1 MWVAEAND
9 QMALLEGSGST
20 LVLVAVVVSWIVVAL
35 VAYWVIR
42 LAVRHALRDV
52 SGSSSSRSEGQ
63 G

>member
-9 QMALLEGSGST
+9 QMALLEGTGST
-20 LVLVAVVVSWIVVAL
+20 LVLLAVVVSWIVVAL

>member
-9 QMALLEGSGST
+9 QMPLVEGTGST
-20 LVLVAVVVSWIVVAL
+20 LVLLAVVVSWIVVAL